1 MTTLGVE
8 PGTTAGI
15 VDRAWQI
22 LAGVVDPE
30 IPAISIVDLGIVGR
44 VTVAGGRLEV
54 ELLPTFIGCP
64 ALDMIRDN
72 GVRRAGSAGDRSG
85 LGDRACRR
93 RASASPCRGRPERIT
108 EHGRRALAASGFAP
122 PGLALAGLPPAG
134 LPAGPGAAP
143 IEVAPG
149 HLPVLRI
156 APDGARER
164 LRADP
169 VSLDPLL
176 HGLPPAVRAVQG
188 RLSCRPGSPW
198 SVPGR
203 WAPGSPSSPWSTA
216 TGSA

>member
-1 MTTLGVE
+1 MVMTTLGVE

-64 ALDMIRDN
+64 ALDMIRTTVSDELAPLVT
-72 GVRRAGSAGDRSG
+72 GPGSGIERVVVSLSFAVPWTAG
-85 LGDRACRR
+85 
-93 RASASPCRGRPERIT
+93 RIT

-143 IEVAPG
+143 IEVAPRATCPYCG
-149 HLPVLRI
+149 SRRTVLENAFGPTRCRSI
-156 APDGARER
+156 HYCTDCRQPFEQFKDG
-164 LRADP
+164 
-169 VSLDPLL
+169 
-176 HGLPPAVRAVQG
+176 
-188 RLSCRPGSPW
+188 
-198 SVPGR
+198 
-203 WAPGSPSSPWSTA
+203 
-216 TGSA
+216 